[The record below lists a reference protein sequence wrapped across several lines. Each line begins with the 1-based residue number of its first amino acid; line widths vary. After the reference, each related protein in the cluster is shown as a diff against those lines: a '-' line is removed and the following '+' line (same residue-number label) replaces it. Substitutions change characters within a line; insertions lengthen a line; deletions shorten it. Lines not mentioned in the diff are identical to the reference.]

1 VKQSPRRRQ
10 QRISI
15 DAGLDHIAKSRKNL
29 WRVGHFEAY
38 KAEEFNAPSLMFK
51 QRRATVLIQGT
62 QGRDIGRRDFH
73 LFAEVFEQFG
83 RHTLECVERSA
94 THRDKS
100 ELQCYAE
107 SQCVFLAR
115 SNGAMNRRFEREESG
130 YLKFRQFG
138 GKMPPTQIWD
148 LPGQHDTLLLARRIR
163 SMQRFELRVAV
174 LNTAAQR

>member
-1 VKQSPRRRQ
+1 
-10 QRISI
+10 
-15 DAGLDHIAKSRKNL
+15 
-29 WRVGHFEAY
+29 
-38 KAEEFNAPSLMFK
+38 MFK
-51 QRRATVLIQGT
+51 QRRTTVLIQRT

-83 RHTLECVERSA
+83 RHTLECVERSPA
-94 THRDKS
+94 HCEKS

-107 SQCVFLAR
+107 SQYAFIAR
-115 SNGAMNRRFEREESG
+115 SNGAMNLRFKREESG

-138 GKMPPTQIWD
+138 GKMPPTQIGD

-163 SMQRFELRVAV
+163 SMQRFGLRVAV